1 MFEYGTIEEIRS
13 NEMFQSKKFLYLPG
27 LLILLMSCGTTTII
41 KEVQVTQPP
50 TTEAQTTQAPT
61 SSDSGSG
68 SIMTTS
74 EGIEW
79 AKENVPLFAASS
91 DSDIYSTM
99 SSACEMID
107 SWAPDYDGWLEI
119 FLETVEK
126 KTTEEGRNMMA
137 VVAAATRTICTTH
150 LEEVVDALER
160 A

>member
-1 MFEYGTIEEIRS
+1 MFRTKNFIFVPILVS
-13 NEMFQSKKFLYLPG
+13 
-27 LLILLMSCGTTTII
+27 LLISCGTTTII
-41 KEVQVTQPP
+41 KEVQVTQSP
-50 TTEAQTTQAPT
+50 TTEVQATQAPS

-79 AKENVPLFAASS
+79 VKENVPLFAASS

-107 SWAPDYDGWLEI
+107 SWAPDYDGWLEV
-119 FLETVEK
+119 FLEAVEK

-150 LEEVVDALER
+150 LDEVKDALAR